1 MDFFRVK
8 QKDAGKNRI
17 EIYPDFSVGKSKD
30 LMIRGKSFYAIWD
43 EEKGLWST
51 DEYDVQRLVDKE
63 LQKYYDEHRNS
74 WNCAV
79 HVRWMSSYS
88 SSSWKEFKKYV
99 QALSDN
105 YKQLDTKIIFSN
117 TEVTRSDFASMKLP
131 YPLKKCSI
139 KSYNELMD
147 TLYSEDERRKI
158 EWAIGSI
165 IAGDSKNIQKFLV
178 FYGEPG
184 TGKSTVLNIIQD
196 LFTGYYTTFE
206 AKSLTQSSNM
216 FATEAFKSNPLIAIQ
231 HDGDLSKIEDNS
243 KLNSIISHEEIMIN
257 EKYKSAYPMRVNCM
271 LFMGTNKPVKI
282 TDAKAGIIRRLIDVR
297 PTGNKVEPSRY
308 LELKEQIQY
317 ELSGIAYHCLNLY
330 NEMGKNYYNKYKPV
344 DMMYKTDPF
353 FNFVESYQEEFT
365 RDGGVTLKSAYSMY
379 KQYCDDSS
387 YNFKMPMYVFREE
400 LKNYFKDY
408 KDYIRLS
415 DGTQLRS
422 YYYGFRF
429 DKMKRIEDFKPIKMN
444 NWIKLTEQ
452 KSILDEELA
461 DCYAQYANDKETPSK
476 KWENVKTYL
485 ADIDTTKLHY
495 IRVPEN
501 HIVIDFDLKDE
512 NGEKSLEKNLEAA
525 KSFPKTYAETSKS
538 GNGLHLHYI
547 YDGDVNTLSRVYD
560 DNIEV
565 KVFTGNSSLR
575 RKLVKCND
583 IPIATINC
591 GLPLREVKDSDMVNF
606 ETIKSEKLLRVMI
619 KKNLN
624 KEYHA
629 NTKPSID
636 FINKLLTD
644 AYNSGMKYDV
654 SDLQNAVIVF
664 ASNSHNQADA
674 CLKIVNKMH
683 FKSDEPSE
691 VLDWGDSPLVV
702 YDVEVFPNL
711 FVIDW
716 KKIGDDTSIIK
727 MINPTPKEVEAL
739 LKFKLIG
746 HNCRRYDNHILHARM
761 MGYTNEQLFNLSQKI
776 INTKKGEKST
786 GFFGEA
792 YNYSYTDT
800 LDYPTTKQ
808 SLKKWEIE
816 LKDEWNKNHPD
827 LLIKHHELGL
837 AWDQP
842 VPEELWDEVAEYCK
856 SDVFATEAVWESTQA
871 DFKAREIL
879 VAIAKH
885 SGTNSCVNDTTNTLT
900 TRIIFGNDR
909 HPQLIYTDLK
919 TGKSYY
925 PDGVEY
931 EVKNDFIKA
940 FPDYELV
947 KDENGKYQNMFMGE
961 DVGFGGYVYAE
972 PGVYTDVALL
982 DIASMHPHSILAMDC
997 FGEYTDRF
1005 RDLVNARIA
1014 IKHKDWDTAK
1024 SMLDGAFSEYL
1035 DDEKQAKALSTALKI
1050 PINSVYG
1057 LTSAK
1062 FDNPFRDVRNVN
1074 NIVALRGALFM
1085 VTLKHEIIK
1094 RGFTPFHFKTDSVKI
1109 ANATPEIIQ
1118 FCMEFARKYGYEFEH
1133 EATYSK
1139 ICIVN
1144 GSTYIAKYSNDDIN
1158 GDHKGEWT
1166 ATAAQFQQPYVFKTL
1181 FSHEPITFKDMCEIK
1196 EVKGALYL
1204 DLNEGLGEDEHNY
1217 HFVGKVGEFCPM
1229 QPGCG
1234 AGELLRFADD
1244 KYSAAVGTKGYR
1256 WLESDMVKSE
1266 GIEDMIDKSYYTKLV
1281 DAAVKDISKYCDF
1294 EWFVAND

>member
-1 MDFFRVK
+1 M
-8 QKDAGKNRI
+8 
-17 EIYPDFSVGKSKD
+17 
-30 LMIRGKSFYAIWD
+30 
-43 EEKGLWST
+43 
-51 DEYDVQRLVDKE
+51 
-63 LQKYYDEHRNS
+63 
-74 WNCAV
+74 
-79 HVRWMSSYS
+79 
-88 SSSWKEFKKYV
+88 
-99 QALSDN
+99 
-105 YKQLDTKIIFSN
+105 
-117 TEVTRSDFASMKLP
+117 
-131 YPLKKCSI
+131 
-139 KSYNELMD
+139 
-147 TLYSEDERRKI
+147 
-158 EWAIGSI
+158 
-165 IAGDSKNIQKFLV
+165 
-178 FYGEPG
+178 
-184 TGKSTVLNIIQD
+184 
-196 LFTGYYTTFE
+196 
-206 AKSLTQSSNM
+206 
-216 FATEAFKSNPLIAIQ
+216 
-231 HDGDLSKIEDNS
+231 
-243 KLNSIISHEEIMIN
+243 
-257 EKYKSAYPMRVNCM
+257 
-271 LFMGTNKPVKI
+271 
-282 TDAKAGIIRRLIDVR
+282 
-297 PTGNKVEPSRY
+297 
-308 LELKEQIQY
+308 
-317 ELSGIAYHCLNLY
+317 
-330 NEMGKNYYNKYKPV
+330 
-344 DMMYKTDPF
+344 
-353 FNFVESYQEEFT
+353 
-365 RDGGVTLKSAYSMY
+365 
-379 KQYCDDSS
+379 
-387 YNFKMPMYVFREE
+387 
-400 LKNYFKDY
+400 
-408 KDYIRLS
+408 
-415 DGTQLRS
+415 
-422 YYYGFRF
+422 
-429 DKMKRIEDFKPIKMN
+429 
-444 NWIKLTEQ
+444 
-452 KSILDEELA
+452 
-461 DCYAQYANDKETPSK
+461 
-476 KWENVKTYL
+476 
-485 ADIDTTKLHY
+485 
-495 IRVPEN
+495 
-501 HIVIDFDLKDE
+501 KDE

-591 GLPLREVKDSDMVNF
+591 GLPLREVKNGDMVNF

-624 KEYHA
+624 KEYHT

-885 SGTNSCVNDTTNTLT
+885 SGTNSCVNDTTNSLT

-940 FPDYELV
+940 FPEYELV

-1158 GDHKGEWT
+1158 GNHKGEWT

-1256 WLESDMVKSE
+1256 WLESDMVKGE

>member
-1 MDFFRVK
+1 
-8 QKDAGKNRI
+8 
-17 EIYPDFSVGKSKD
+17 
-30 LMIRGKSFYAIWD
+30 
-43 EEKGLWST
+43 
-51 DEYDVQRLVDKE
+51 
-63 LQKYYDEHRNS
+63 
-74 WNCAV
+74 
-79 HVRWMSSYS
+79 
-88 SSSWKEFKKYV
+88 
-99 QALSDN
+99 
-105 YKQLDTKIIFSN
+105 
-117 TEVTRSDFASMKLP
+117 
-131 YPLKKCSI
+131 
-139 KSYNELMD
+139 
-147 TLYSEDERRKI
+147 
-158 EWAIGSI
+158 
-165 IAGDSKNIQKFLV
+165 
-178 FYGEPG
+178 
-184 TGKSTVLNIIQD
+184 
-196 LFTGYYTTFE
+196 
-206 AKSLTQSSNM
+206 
-216 FATEAFKSNPLIAIQ
+216 
-231 HDGDLSKIEDNS
+231 
-243 KLNSIISHEEIMIN
+243 
-257 EKYKSAYPMRVNCM
+257 
-271 LFMGTNKPVKI
+271 
-282 TDAKAGIIRRLIDVR
+282 
-297 PTGNKVEPSRY
+297 
-308 LELKEQIQY
+308 
-317 ELSGIAYHCLNLY
+317 
-330 NEMGKNYYNKYKPV
+330 
-344 DMMYKTDPF
+344 
-353 FNFVESYQEEFT
+353 
-365 RDGGVTLKSAYSMY
+365 
-379 KQYCDDSS
+379 
-387 YNFKMPMYVFREE
+387 
-400 LKNYFKDY
+400 
-408 KDYIRLS
+408 
-415 DGTQLRS
+415 
-422 YYYGFRF
+422 
-429 DKMKRIEDFKPIKMN
+429 
-444 NWIKLTEQ
+444 
-452 KSILDEELA
+452 
-461 DCYAQYANDKETPSK
+461 
-476 KWENVKTYL
+476 
-485 ADIDTTKLHY
+485 
-495 IRVPEN
+495 
-501 HIVIDFDLKDE
+501 
-512 NGEKSLEKNLEAA
+512 
-525 KSFPKTYAETSKS
+525 
-538 GNGLHLHYI
+538 
-547 YDGDVNTLSRVYD
+547 
-560 DNIEV
+560 
-565 KVFTGNSSLR
+565 
-575 RKLVKCND
+575 
-583 IPIATINC
+583 
-591 GLPLREVKDSDMVNF
+591 MVNF

-885 SGTNSCVNDTTNTLT
+885 SGTNSCVNDTTNSLT

-940 FPDYELV
+940 FPEYELV

-1158 GDHKGEWT
+1158 GNHKGEWT

-1204 DLNEGLGEDEHNY
+1204 DLNEGLGEGEHNY